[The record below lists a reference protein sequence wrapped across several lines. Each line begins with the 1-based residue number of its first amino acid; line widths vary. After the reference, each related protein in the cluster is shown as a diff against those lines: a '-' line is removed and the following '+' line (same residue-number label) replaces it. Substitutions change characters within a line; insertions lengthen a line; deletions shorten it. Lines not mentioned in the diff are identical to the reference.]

1 MAVVAELN
9 GNLFVLESGGTT
21 RGYEEE
27 VLVHLAN
34 VAKRWKV
41 NACIPEPNY
50 GDGMFTSLLKPVMA
64 RVWPCTVEEA
74 PRSAGQKE
82 RRIVD
87 VLGPLSQQHRLVFSS
102 ELIQKDWT
110 GAERDPDTGHQ
121 RSLMYQL
128 SRITADR
135 GCLSFY
141 DRIDALAIGCSYF
154 VDAAA
159 QDQQRAQQQRADEI
173 DDWSRQAWMDETGAS
188 VDALALG
195 FRPMARSAAYGG
207 VRRR

>member
-1 MAVVAELN
+1 
-9 GNLFVLESGGTT
+9 
-21 RGYEEE
+21 
-27 VLVHLAN
+27 
-34 VAKRWKV
+34 
-41 NACIPEPNY
+41 
-50 GDGMFTSLLKPVMA
+50 
-64 RVWPCTVEEA
+64 
-74 PRSAGQKE
+74 
-82 RRIVD
+82 
-87 VLGPLSQQHRLVFSS
+87 
-102 ELIQKDWT
+102 
-110 GAERDPDTGHQ
+110 
-121 RSLMYQL
+121 
-128 SRITADR
+128 
-135 GCLSFY
+135 LSFY